1 MTFSPASEA
10 PNNAPVEPEILLLLE
25 LALMELGHRCN
36 ATHNSLSLSKP
47 ILVLL
52 LLTETQRSKAPQP
65 PPMYPLTP
73 LPCYKKHSYTV
84 RLTDADNIPIHIDVA
99 STALHVLDLRRSQ
112 NHSDVNVLPAYHAEI
127 LPCKILPRV

>member
-10 PNNAPVEPEILLLLE
+10 PNNAPVEPEILLILE

-65 PPMYPLTP
+65 PHVPMTSAAL
-73 LPCYKKHSYTV
+73 LLKNSYTV

-99 STALHVLDLRRSQ
+99 STALHVLDLQQSQ
-112 NHSDVNVLPAYHAEI
+112 KHSDVNVLHAYHAEI

>member
-1 MTFSPASEA
+1 MDSVTPPSWCYYFSDLQSPTITLSPGRPYPLSKHHIPTPFSLRLRGYYGHPISRAFYIPKAVTFSPASEA
-10 PNNAPVEPEILLLLE
+10 PNNAPVEPEILLILE

-65 PPMYPLTP
+65 PPCT
-73 LPCYKKHSYTV
+73 
-84 RLTDADNIPIHIDVA
+84 R
-99 STALHVLDLRRSQ
+99 
-112 NHSDVNVLPAYHAEI
+112 
-127 LPCKILPRV
+127 